1 MPDEPRRAAKPEHP
15 NVPSSHSFE
24 SIRRQLTALNAAA
37 DSYAADFVDAVLGA
51 GHQLGASDIHLRPTG
66 EGLDVAVRID
76 GVLQDWGVFPTGKVS
91 DVVTRLKVLAELLTY
106 RTDVPQEGRVRNPP
120 FAAEVRVSS
129 FPTLHGEK
137 VVVRLFAAGAQY
149 PFVESLGLPDVIQN
163 RLLRLLDE
171 TAGAIL
177 ITGPAGSGKTTT
189 AYACVRDIVRRSSGG
204 RSVATLE
211 DPVEVAIA
219 GAAQSQVNA
228 RAGFDLAA
236 GLRSM
241 LRQDPEVILVGE
253 MRDPATAGVALQASL
268 TGQLV
273 LTTFHAS
280 SAASAISR
288 LLDMGLEPYMV
299 RSGILAV
306 ISQRLVRKL
315 CQLRRTLGLGRCQTW
330 FAGRAGKIGTWLRR
344 VPWHRLPRSH
354 SAGGNV
360 DDRLAD
366 SGCRNSRPPRRRPPG
381 ASRRRQRPA
390 HALELRVRR
399 RFRRAH
405 QRRRSPPCAGFD
417 GRFFRWC
424 RVKSAAVFVPV
435 VSSWSCSSDI
445 LN

>member
-1 MPDEPRRAAKPEHP
+1 MSNR
-15 NVPSSHSFE
+15 
-24 SIRRQLTALNAAA
+24 
-37 DSYAADFVDAVLGA
+37 
-51 GHQLGASDIHLRPTG
+51 SDC
-66 EGLDVAVRID
+66 
-76 GVLQDWGVFPTGKVS
+76 
-91 DVVTRLKVLAELLTY
+91 
-106 RTDVPQEGRVRNPP
+106 RTE
-120 FAAEVRVSS
+120 
-129 FPTLHGEK
+129 
-137 VVVRLFAAGAQY
+137 
-149 PFVESLGLPDVIQN
+149 IQN

-189 AYACVRDIVRRSSGG
+189 AYACVREIVRRSSGG

-253 MRDPATAGVALQASL
+253 MRDPDTAGIALQASL

-288 LLDMGLEPYMV
+288 LLDMGLEPYVV

-315 CQLRRTLGLGRCQTW
+315 CKCALPSESADAKLGLRVAQAKIARGCDECYGTGYQGRILLAEMLTIDSPAVAAGILARHD
-330 FAGRAGKIGTWLRR
+330 AGRLEQAAVDSGQPTRWNSACHAVAAGLTSAAEIRR
-344 VPWHRLPRSH
+344 VLGLTANFS
-354 SAGGNV
+354 
-360 DDRLAD
+360 D
-366 SGCRNSRPPRRRPPG
+366 G
-381 ASRRRQRPA
+381 AA
-390 HALELRVRR
+390 
-399 RFRRAH
+399 
-405 QRRRSPPCAGFD
+405 
-417 GRFFRWC
+417 
-424 RVKSAAVFVPV
+424 
-435 VSSWSCSSDI
+435 
-445 LN
+445 

>member
-1 MPDEPRRAAKPEHP
+1 
-15 NVPSSHSFE
+15 VPLSHSFE
-24 SIRRQLTALNAAA
+24 PIRRRLAALNAAA
-37 DSYAADFVDAVLGA
+37 DSYAADFVDAVLEA
-51 GHQLGASDIHLRPTG
+51 GHQLGASDLHLRPTD

-76 GVLQDWGVFPTGKVS
+76 GVLQNWGVFPTGKVS

-149 PFVESLGLPDVIQN
+149 PFVESLGLPGEIQN
-163 RLLRLLDE
+163 RLLGMLDE

-189 AYACVRDIVRRSSGG
+189 AYACVREIVRRSSGG

-253 MRDPATAGVALQASL
+253 MRDPGTAGVALQASL

-315 CQLRRTLGLGRCQTW
+315 CQCAEPSESADAKLGLPVTQAKVARGCDACYGTGYQGRILLAEMLTIDSPAVAAGILARHD
-330 FAGRAGKIGTWLRR
+330 AGRLEQAAVDSGQPTRWNSGCDAVAAGLTSAAEVRR
-344 VPWHRLPRSH
+344 VLGLTANFS
-354 SAGGNV
+354 
-360 DDRLAD
+360 D
-366 SGCRNSRPPRRRPPG
+366 G
-381 ASRRRQRPA
+381 AA
-390 HALELRVRR
+390 
-399 RFRRAH
+399 
-405 QRRRSPPCAGFD
+405 
-417 GRFFRWC
+417 
-424 RVKSAAVFVPV
+424 
-435 VSSWSCSSDI
+435 
-445 LN
+445 